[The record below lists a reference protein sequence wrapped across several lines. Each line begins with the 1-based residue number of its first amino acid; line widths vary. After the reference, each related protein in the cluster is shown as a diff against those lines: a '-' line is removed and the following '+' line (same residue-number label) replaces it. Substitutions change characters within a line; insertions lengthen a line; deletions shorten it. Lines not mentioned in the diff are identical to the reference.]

1 MFHQPTKPEKR
12 RGKKIELTRSLRAY
26 CMYTPW
32 RLTVLDAAS
41 MSASVI
47 SSWCWRGFS
56 TTEKSPKE
64 TSDLQKTKE
73 ADHFFV
79 SQKYFHHNLD
89 NLLTYQLSDNI
100 SGTLSKLVFSLSF
113 RASFPRLWHFLF
125 RSTCPP
131 KTKPEQALT
140 PKRAGCCYE

>member
-1 MFHQPTKPEKR
+1 MLLSFKKIFQGRQKDVSSTDKPEKKER
-12 RGKKIELTRSLRAY
+12 EKTKLTRSLRVN
-26 CMYTPW
+26 CVYTPW

-41 MSASVI
+41 MSATVI

-73 ADHFFV
+73 ADHVFV

-89 NLLTYQLSDNI
+89 NLLKYRQSFRNFVKAHFLFVLLSE
-100 SGTLSKLVFSLSF
+100 FSLSL
-113 RASFPRLWHFLF
+113 AIPF

-131 KTKPEQALT
+131 KTKL
-140 PKRAGCCYE
+140 